1 MESKIYNNT
10 AWYLS
15 KIYSTRRVL
24 LIAVILCLQTLILYL
39 LFKSEFGQRTPNY
52 LLNKFWNV
60 SHNEMPNTSMTTVL
74 SHNSN
79 QVNGATTLSTFIK
92 LKPIMSTATTIK
104 TGQVGNEDITFIETS
119 TLYVELPQCPKS
131 PPGLLGNLSISFAK
145 PPHTLNE
152 ILGNNPLV
160 LPGGYFKPK
169 SCNASS
175 KIAIIIPFRDRD
187 EHLRYFLQYMHPTL
201 QRQQLEYRVYVI
213 NQKQNSTF
221 NRAKLMN
228 VGYVESQHD
237 LDFGCFV
244 FHDVDL
250 ILEND
255 YALYSCSKS
264 PRHLSSAVDKFKY
277 DPENAQFGGV
287 TVLTKKQYELVNGY
301 PNSYWGWGGEDEDMF
316 QRIRNKHMK
325 VITYPVSISRYRMIT
340 HERDKGNEANPQRF
354 ELIKK
359 TRKTMQ
365 NDGLNNL
372 DYDVI
377 SKEINPLYTNIT
389 VDIHPPT

>member
-1 MESKIYNNT
+1 MESKIYDYT
-10 AWYLS
+10 TLYLS
-15 KIYSTRRVL
+15 NVCSTKRVL
-24 LIAVILCLQTLILYL
+24 LIAVVLCLQAPILYL
-39 LFKSEFGQRTPNY
+39 SFTSVFSRRTPNY
-52 LLNKFWNV
+52 LLNKFWIV
-60 SHNEMPNTSMTTVL
+60 SHNEIPSSNMTAVL
-74 SHNSN
+74 RHNSN
-79 QVNGATTLSTFIK
+79 EVSGATTLSTFIK
-92 LKPIMSTATTIK
+92 LKPIVSTGTIIK
-104 TGQVGNEDITFIETS
+104 TGSKDTPRIETS

-131 PPGLLGNLSISFAK
+131 PPGLQGNLSISFAK
-145 PPHTLNE
+145 PPHTLNK
-152 ILGNNPLV
+152 IQGDNPLV

-169 SCNASS
+169 FCNASS
-175 KIAIIIPFRDRD
+175 KVAIVIPFRDRD

-213 NQKQNSTF
+213 NQKQNGTF

-228 VGYVESQHD
+228 VGYVESQQD
-237 LDFGCFV
+237 LNFGCFV

-255 YALYSCSKS
+255 YALYSCPKS
-264 PRHLSSAVDKFKY
+264 PCHLSSAVDKFNY
-277 DPENAQFGGV
+277 NPETAQFGGV

-316 QRIRNKHMK
+316 QRVRNKHMK
-325 VITYPVSISRYRMIT
+325 VFTYPVSISRYRMIT

-354 ELIKK
+354 DLIKK
-359 TRKTMQ
+359 TQKTMQ